1 MTYSLAIFDF
11 DGTLA
16 DSFDFFVS
24 VVNRL
29 AAHHGFRP
37 IDTAHLDKVRGYDIK
52 TLLRQVDLP
61 LWKLPQVGNHYKRL
75 MTDNIQTIRLFDG
88 IGPLLR
94 QLADSGIVLAV
105 VSSNSQENVRQ
116 VLGPELSALIRH
128 YECGAALLG
137 KRTHLRR
144 VLLHSGIPAN
154 RAIYIG
160 DETRDREAARS
171 ELIDF
176 GAVAWGYAT
185 PAALEASGPTCMFET
200 PATIASALLPDSQSA
215 A

>member
-1 MTYSLAIFDF
+1 MAYSLAIFDF

-16 DSFDFFVS
+16 DSFGFFVS
-24 VVNRL
+24 VINRL
-29 AAHHGFRP
+29 AEHHNFRP
-37 IDTAHLDKVRGYDIK
+37 IDTNHLERVRGYDIK
-52 TLLRQVDLP
+52 TLLRQADLP
-61 LWKLPQVGNHYKRL
+61 LWKLPQVGSHYKRL
-75 MTDNIQTIRLFDG
+75 MTENIATISLFDG

-94 QLADSGIVLAV
+94 QLAEGSVVLAV
-105 VSSNSQENVRQ
+105 VSSNSPENVRR
-116 VLGPELSALIRH
+116 VLGPELAGLIRH

-144 VLLHSGIPAN
+144 VLLHSGVPAQ

-160 DETRDREAARS
+160 DETRDRDAAKA
-171 ELIDF
+171 EMIDF

-185 PAALEASGPTCMFET
+185 PAALAGAAPTCMFES
-200 PATIASALLPDSQSA
+200 PSDIARTLLPDNRSA